1 MEIKLYKMVDKRKDY
16 EGELK
21 AYDKNTVTIVEDGN
35 EIVLDRD
42 NIALVR
48 LAIHF

>member
-1 MEIKLYKMVDKRKDY
+1 MVDKRKDY

-21 AYDKNTVTIVEDGN
+21 SYDKKTVTIMEEGK

-42 NIALVR
+42 NLALVR